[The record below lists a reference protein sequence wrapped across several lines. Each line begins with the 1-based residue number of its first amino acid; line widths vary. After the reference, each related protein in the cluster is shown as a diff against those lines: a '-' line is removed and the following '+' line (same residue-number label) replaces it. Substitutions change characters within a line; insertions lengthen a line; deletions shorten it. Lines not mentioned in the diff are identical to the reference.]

1 MPETYGLPEP
11 EPEPVERVRLVANEA
26 VAGQGV
32 IRTTIVYVLLFAALI
47 SPWPLL
53 AVVPAALLMATDGRL
68 L

>member
-11 EPEPVERVRLVANEA
+11 EPEPVERVRLAANEA

-32 IRTTIVYVLLFAALI
+32 IRTTLLYVLLFAALI
-47 SPWPLL
+47 SPLPLL